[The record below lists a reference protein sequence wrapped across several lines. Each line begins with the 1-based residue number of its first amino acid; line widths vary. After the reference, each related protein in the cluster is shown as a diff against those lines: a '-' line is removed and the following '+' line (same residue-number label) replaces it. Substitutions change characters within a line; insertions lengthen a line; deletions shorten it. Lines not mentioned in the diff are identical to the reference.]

1 MFTSVFT
8 ISKLFKQ
15 DKCMDIS
22 DASYKCSPE
31 DIIDLQSSVEI
42 IDEKP
47 LTTES
52 ENNQFVQISPQKV
65 LANIRPSRKSY

>member
-1 MFTSVFT
+1 
-8 ISKLFKQ
+8 
-15 DKCMDIS
+15 MDIS

-65 LANIRPSRKSY
+65 LANIRPSRKSYQVYL

>member
-1 MFTSVFT
+1 
-8 ISKLFKQ
+8 
-15 DKCMDIS
+15 MDIN

-65 LANIRPSRKSY
+65 LANIRPSRARVIRFICKK

>member
-1 MFTSVFT
+1 
-8 ISKLFKQ
+8 
-15 DKCMDIS
+15 MDIS

-65 LANIRPSRKSY
+65 LANIRPSRKSN

>member
-1 MFTSVFT
+1 
-8 ISKLFKQ
+8 
-15 DKCMDIS
+15 MDIS